1 MSVVTPELVHEVCH
15 QFTQVGM
22 AIRIV
27 SIDNRNDSLELDLEF
42 HDVDCLDCVLPKDH
56 LERLIASN
64 LSRRAHRDV
73 QVVLHDPRSLPRE
86 SEAGAHRGVQAEM
99 IEVLDPTASGSEGNP
114 DPGPDVGELSG
125 KTILFRVDPLWRSW
139 DWTVDQWTPLLE
151 AAGARVLNWRRWQ
164 GIPGEE
170 GQRLQADYEE
180 QVANADV
187 LVSGLANCG
196 SCSAWTIRDALT
208 GLNRGLP
215 TAAVATEQFLPLAK
229 LLALDG
235 NRPGLRI
242 VPLPYPLNTLPEEE
256 VRSIA
261 REAFPSLMSIL
272 GVTVLSASC

>member
-1 MSVVTPELVHEVCH
+1 MSVVTPELVDEVCH
-15 QFTQVGM
+15 QFTQAGM

-27 SIDNRNDSLELDLEF
+27 SIDNRSDSLELDLEF

-86 SEAGAHRGVQAEM
+86 SEADAHRGVQAEM

-114 DPGPDVGELSG
+114 DSGPDVGELSG

-215 TAAVATEQFLPLAK
+215 TAAVATEQFIPLAK